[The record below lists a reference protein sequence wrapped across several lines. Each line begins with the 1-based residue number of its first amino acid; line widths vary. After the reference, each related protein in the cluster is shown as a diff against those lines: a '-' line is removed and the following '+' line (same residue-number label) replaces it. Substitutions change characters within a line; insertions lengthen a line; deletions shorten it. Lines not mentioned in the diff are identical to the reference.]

1 VVRQGRGDGSD
12 AGLMSPQPG
21 SLSGAAKS
29 WRLRGVEFPLDH
41 PYIMGV
47 VNVTPDSFSDG
58 SRYQGAGA
66 AIEHGLRLMGEGADL
81 IDVGGEST
89 RPGADVVT
97 ADEELRRVL
106 PVVKGLVAVGA
117 LVSIDTSKA
126 SVALGAV
133 QAGAIIVND
142 VTALH
147 DPDMA
152 GVVSDRGVGLVI
164 MHMQGNPRTMQ
175 VEPSYDDVVAEV
187 ARFLVE
193 RAAVA
198 EAAGVDR
205 RSIAIDPGIGFG
217 KTVDHN
223 LVLLRDLRVF
233 AGLGYPLMVGTSRK
247 TFLGKITGRSAPEDR
262 DLASAVSVALA
273 IERGADILR
282 VHNVT
287 ACKEAAQLT
296 VAIVRGSGG

>member
-1 VVRQGRGDGSD
+1 
-12 AGLMSPQPG
+12 
-21 SLSGAAKS
+21 
-29 WRLRGVEFPLDH
+29 
-41 PYIMGV
+41 MGV

-58 SRYQGAGA
+58 GHYKGARE
-66 AIEHGLRLMGEGADL
+66 AIEHGLRLIGEGADL

-89 RPGADVVT
+89 RPGADPVPT
-97 ADEELRRVL
+97 EEELRRVL
-106 PVVKGLVAVGA
+106 PVVEGLAAAGV

-126 SVALGAV
+126 SVAISAV
-133 QAGAIIVND
+133 QAGAVIVND
-142 VTALH
+142 VTALG

-152 GVVSDRGVGLVI
+152 AVVADQEAGLVV

-175 VEPSYDDVVAEV
+175 AEPRYDDVVAEV
-187 ARFLVE
+187 SGFLVE

-198 EAAGVDR
+198 EAAGVER

-217 KTVDHN
+217 KTIDHN
-223 LVLLRDLRVF
+223 LALLRDLGVL
-233 AGLGYPLMVGTSRK
+233 ADLGYPLLVGTSRK
-247 TFLGKITGRSAPEDR
+247 TFLGKVTGRTSPEDL

-287 ACKEAAQLT
+287 ACKEAALLAL
-296 VAIVRGSGG
+296 AIVRGSGG

>member
-1 VVRQGRGDGSD
+1 
-12 AGLMSPQPG
+12 MSP
-21 SLSGAAKS
+21 SGTSRS
-29 WRLRGVEFPLDH
+29 WRLRGVEFLLDR
-41 PYIMGV
+41 PRIMGV

-58 SRYQGAGA
+58 GHYKGARE
-66 AIEHGLRLMGEGADL
+66 AIEHGLRLIGEGADL

-89 RPGADVVT
+89 RPGADPVPT
-97 ADEELRRVL
+97 EEELRRVL
-106 PVVKGLVAVGA
+106 PVVEGLAAAGV

-126 SVALGAV
+126 SVAISAV
-133 QAGAIIVND
+133 QAGAVIVND
-142 VTALH
+142 VTALG

-152 GVVSDRGVGLVI
+152 AVVADQEAGLVV

-175 VEPSYDDVVAEV
+175 AEPRYDDVVAEV
-187 ARFLVE
+187 SGFLVE

-198 EAAGVDR
+198 EAAGVER

-217 KTVDHN
+217 KTIDHN
-223 LVLLRDLRVF
+223 LALLRDLGVL
-233 AGLGYPLMVGTSRK
+233 ADLGYPLLVGTSRK
-247 TFLGKITGRSAPEDR
+247 TFLGKVTGRTSPEDL

-287 ACKEAAQLT
+287 ACKEAALLAL
-296 VAIVRGSGG
+296 AIVRGSGG

>member
-1 VVRQGRGDGSD
+1 
-12 AGLMSPQPG
+12 
-21 SLSGAAKS
+21 
-29 WRLRGVEFPLDH
+29 
-41 PYIMGV
+41 MGV

-58 SRYQGAGA
+58 GHYKGARE
-66 AIEHGLRLMGEGADL
+66 AIEHGLRLIGEGADL

-89 RPGADVVT
+89 RPGADPVP
-97 ADEELRRVL
+97 AEEELRRVL
-106 PVVKGLVAVGA
+106 PVVEGLAAAGV

-126 SVALGAV
+126 SVAISAV
-133 QAGAIIVND
+133 QAGAVIVND
-142 VTALH
+142 VTALG

-152 GVVSDRGVGLVI
+152 AVVADQEAGLVV

-175 VEPSYDDVVAEV
+175 AEPRYDDVVAEV
-187 ARFLVE
+187 SGFLVE

-198 EAAGVDR
+198 EAAGVER

-217 KTVDHN
+217 KTIDHN
-223 LVLLRDLRVF
+223 LALLRDLGVL
-233 AGLGYPLMVGTSRK
+233 ADLGYPLLVGTSRK
-247 TFLGKITGRSAPEDR
+247 TFLGKVTGRTSPEDL

-287 ACKEAAQLT
+287 ACKEAALLAF
-296 VAIVRGSGG
+296 AIVRGSGG

>member
-1 VVRQGRGDGSD
+1 
-12 AGLMSPQPG
+12 MSP
-21 SLSGAAKS
+21 SGAS
-29 WRLRGVEFPLDH
+29 RGWRLRGVEFLLDR
-41 PYIMGV
+41 PRIMGV

-58 SRYQGAGA
+58 GHYKGARE
-66 AIEHGLRLMGEGADL
+66 AIEHGLRLIDEGADL

-89 RPGADVVT
+89 RPGADPVPT
-97 ADEELRRVL
+97 EEELRRVL
-106 PVVKGLVAVGA
+106 PVVEGLAAAGVLVA
-117 LVSIDTSKA
+117 IDTSKA
-126 SVALGAV
+126 SVAIRAV
-133 QAGAIIVND
+133 QAGAVIVND
-142 VTALH
+142 VTALG

-152 GVVSDRGVGLVI
+152 AVVADQEAGLVV

-175 VEPSYDDVVAEV
+175 AEPRYDDVVAEV
-187 ARFLVE
+187 SGFLVE

-198 EAAGVDR
+198 EAAGVER

-223 LVLLRDLRVF
+223 LALLRDLGVF
-233 AGLGYPLMVGTSRK
+233 ADLGYPLLVGTSRK
-247 TFLGKITGRSAPEDR
+247 TFLGKITGRTSPDDR

-287 ACKEAAQLT
+287 ACKEAALLAL
-296 VAIVRGSGG
+296 AIVRGSGG